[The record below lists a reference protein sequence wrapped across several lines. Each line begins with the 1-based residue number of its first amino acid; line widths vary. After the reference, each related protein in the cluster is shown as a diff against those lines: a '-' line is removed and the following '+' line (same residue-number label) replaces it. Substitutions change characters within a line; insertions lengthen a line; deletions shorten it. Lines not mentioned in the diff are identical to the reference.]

1 MKKQEVKEKFQQ
13 LRAEG
18 ISYEKIS
25 KMIKVSKPA
34 LIEWGK
40 EFKKEIEKLKAIRYE
55 IILEKYKV
63 TRENRI
69 ERIARE
75 LEIAWK
81 NYEAIDYKD
90 LSKREILMMII
101 KLEKRLREE
110 TEQVLNP
117 KTPEDEDGPVEQ
129 KIHYVKTTFYKDP
142 VTEELV
148 YEIDPKSEKE
158 ITLPKVNGR

>member
-55 IILEKYKV
+55 VILEKYKV

-81 NYEAIDYKD
+81 NYETIDYKD

-101 KLEKRLREE
+101 RLEKRLREE

-117 KTPEDEDGPVEQ
+117 KTPEDEDGPEEH
-129 KIHYVKTTFYKDP
+129 KIHYVKTTFDKDP

-148 YEIDPKSEKE
+148 YEMDPKSEKD
-158 ITLPKVNGR
+158 ITLPKLNRR